1 MKSIRIDQFF
11 STGLINDPKNQFFF
25 AT

>member
-11 STGLINDPKNQFFF
+11 LTGLINDPKNQFFF